1 MAQADTL
8 KALLTELRTRLE
20 NQQTT
25 LQHTGMPTAPQAM
38 QPAAQQAP
46 PETTALEQQAMQ
58 QAQPE
63 TTRSEQQP
71 DAVNSEVAMLRSVLG
86 ELKMQLENTNIR
98 LQDSEQELAACR
110 QGEARAE

>member
-1 MAQADTL
+1 VAQADTL

-46 PETTALEQQAMQ
+46 PETT
-58 QAQPE
+58 
-63 TTRSEQQP
+63 RSELQP